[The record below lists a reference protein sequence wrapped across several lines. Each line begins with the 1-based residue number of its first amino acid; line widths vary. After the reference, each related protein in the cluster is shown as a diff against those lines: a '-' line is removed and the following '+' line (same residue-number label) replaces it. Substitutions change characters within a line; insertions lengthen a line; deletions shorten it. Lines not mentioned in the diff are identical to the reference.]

1 MEKKEFNKFEKA
13 RIKRTAQ
20 NVDQYVS
27 KKNRLVAQIAEKQAE
42 VDNLQQMI
50 DLSDAPIKLMTG
62 GYGVEDLVRKVITPT
77 DKLDKNGNI
86 LKSTSYELIY
96 PDTVVPPIA
105 EETVSST
112 EEVAVEGVTDETD
125 FTPEVED

>member
-27 KKNRLVAQIAEKQAE
+27 RKNRLVAEIAKKQAE
-42 VDNLQQMI
+42 VDSLQQMI

-96 PDTVVPPIA
+96 PDTVVPPI
-105 EETVSST
+105 EEVPVSST
-112 EEVAVEGVTDETD
+112 EEVAVEGAIDETD
-125 FTPEVED
+125 FTPEVTE

>member
-1 MEKKEFNKFEKA
+1 MEKKFTKFEKA

-27 KKNRLVAQIAEKQAE
+27 KKNKLVEQIAEKQAE

-50 DLSDAPIKLMTG
+50 DLSDAPIRLMTD
-62 GYGVEDLVRKVITPT
+62 GYGVEQLVRKVVTPT

-86 LKSTSYELIY
+86 VKITTYEFIY
-96 PDTVVPPIA
+96 PDTIVPPV
-105 EETVSST
+105 EEEAPEAT
-112 EEVAVEGVTDETD
+112 EDETATD
-125 FTPEVED
+125 IEEDATEVEAE

>member
-27 KKNRLVAQIAEKQAE
+27 RKNRLVAEIAKKQAE
-42 VDNLQQMI
+42 VDSLQQMI

-96 PDTVVPPIA
+96 PDTVVPPI
-105 EETVSST
+105 EEVPVSLT
-112 EEVAVEGVTDETD
+112 EEVAVEGAIDETD
-125 FTPEVED
+125 FTPEVTE